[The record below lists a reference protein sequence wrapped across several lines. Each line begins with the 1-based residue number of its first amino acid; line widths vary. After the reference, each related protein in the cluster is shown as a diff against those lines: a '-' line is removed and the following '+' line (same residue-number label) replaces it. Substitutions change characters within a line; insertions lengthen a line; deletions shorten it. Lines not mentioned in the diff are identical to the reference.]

1 MKLLLKLLLLFGSV
15 FSQAQNYYFSAPQ
28 GFGSNTTGGG
38 SVAPVSVT
46 TWSDLRTQ
54 MQSSGAKVIL
64 VSGVITVPQG
74 QQLRAVMTNKTLV
87 GLPGA
92 KLISNTLAHPGGGI
106 IYLRPNSNNIIIRN
120 LVFEGP
126 GAYDIDGED
135 LLTADGCTNLW
146 VDHCEFQDGL
156 DGNFDIKGLSDNIT
170 VSWCKFTYLKPPIAG
185 GSGGSSDHRF
195 SNLVGSSSTDFPSDG
210 QYSITFQNCFWGIG
224 CRSRMP
230 RGRNAQLH
238 IISCLYKVF
247 TSSSVA
253 ISLGGGANNSNAW
266 VQNCNFAS
274 VTTRYSFASGD
285 GGTATINF
293 TNSLSA
299 PSNIGVVNPP
309 SFTYDLVPV
318 NQVDALLSDASCG
331 AGATLKVTANGMIAP
346 NTCSLSTIDRQRE
359 EIVIFPNPFQDKLQ
373 INFPA
378 PLNTDTKVSV
388 YSILGQLMHQS
399 NKHETDVLLLETK
412 TWNTGVYILHLHDSE
427 QIKQYKILKK

>member
-1 MKLLLKLLLLFGSV
+1 MKLLYKLIFLFGFV
-15 FSQAQNYYFSAPQ
+15 FLQAQNYYFSSPQ

-38 SVAPVSVT
+38 SIAPITVT

-74 QQLRAVMTNKTLV
+74 QQLRATMTNKTLV

-120 LVFEGP
+120 IVFEGP

-170 VSWCKFTYLKPPIAG
+170 VSWCKFVYLKPPVPG
-185 GSGGSSDHRF
+185 GSGGSNDHRF
-195 SNLVGSSSTDFPSDG
+195 SNLVGSSATDFPADG
-210 QYSITFQNCFWGIG
+210 NYSVTFQNCFWGTG
-224 CRSRMP
+224 CKSRMP

-238 IISCLYKVF
+238 IINCLYKVF

-266 VQNCNFAS
+266 MQNCNFAS
-274 VTTRYSFASGD
+274 VTTKYSFASGD

-293 TNSLSA
+293 TNCLSA

-318 NQVDALLSDASCG
+318 NQVDALLSDTNCG
-331 AGATLKVTANGMIAP
+331 AGATLQVTTNGIISSS
-346 NTCSLSTIDRQRE
+346 TCSLSTIDSQRE
-359 EIVIFPNPFQDKLQ
+359 EIVVFPNPFQDKLQ

-378 PLNTDTKVSV
+378 PLNIDTKVSV
-388 YSILGQLMHQS
+388 YSILGQLMYQS
-399 NKHETDVLLLETK
+399 NRHETEVLLLDTK
-412 TWNTGVYILHLHDSE
+412 TWNSGVYILYFHDIE
-427 QIKQYKILKK
+427 QIKQYKIIKK